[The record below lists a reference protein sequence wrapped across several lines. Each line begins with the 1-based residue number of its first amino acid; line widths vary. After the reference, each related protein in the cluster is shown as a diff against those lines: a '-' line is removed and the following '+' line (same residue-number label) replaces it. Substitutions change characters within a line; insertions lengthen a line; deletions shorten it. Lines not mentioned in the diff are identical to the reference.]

1 MYEREVKDYCRR
13 VGGLLACGRTQRQA
27 FDRLT
32 AESVQDYLQ
41 EEPGASWTEVE
52 QMLGSPEE
60 AADAFMETLPP
71 GTAERWAGTRKRRM
85 RLATAAVCL
94 IFALLIGVIAFFW
107 KTHGVVLIETQ
118 TTITYYD
125 SSDMPQATARPI
137 E

>member
-13 VGGLLACGRTQRQA
+13 AGGLLACGRTQRRA

-52 QMLGSPEE
+52 QILGSPQD
-60 AADAFMETLPP
+60 AADAFMESMPP
-71 GTAERWAGTRKRRM
+71 DTAERWAGARKRRM

-94 IFALLIGVIAFFW
+94 IFALLVGVIAFFW

-118 TTITYYD
+118 TTIASTY
-125 SSDMPQATARPI
+125 PGAPFATARPI

>member
-13 VGGLLACGRTQRQA
+13 AGGLLACGRTQRRE

-32 AESVQDYLQ
+32 AQSVQDYLQ
-41 EEPGASWTEVE
+41 EEPDATWTEVE
-52 QMLGSPEE
+52 QMLGSPED
-60 AADAFMETLPP
+60 AAGAFMESLPS

-94 IFALLIGVIAFFW
+94 IFALLVGVIAFFW

-118 TTITYYD
+118 TTIASTY
-125 SSDMPQATARPI
+125 PGAPFATARPI

>member
-1 MYEREVKDYCRR
+1 MYERKVKDYCRR
-13 VGGLLACGRTQRQA
+13 AGGLLACGRTQRRA

-52 QMLGSPEE
+52 QMLGSPED
-60 AADAFMETLPP
+60 AAGAFMESLPS

-94 IFALLIGVIAFFW
+94 IFALLVGVIAFFW
-107 KTHGVVLIETQ
+107 KMHGVVLIETQ
-118 TTITYYD
+118 TTITYD
-125 SSDMPQATARPI
+125 THGTPFATAKPI
-137 E
+137 K

>member
-13 VGGLLACGRTQRQA
+13 AGGLLACGRTQRRA

-52 QMLGSPEE
+52 QMLGSPED
-60 AADAFMETLPP
+60 AAGAFMESLPS

-94 IFALLIGVIAFFW
+94 IFALLVGVIAFFW
-107 KTHGVVLIETQ
+107 KMHGVVLIETQ
-118 TTITYYD
+118 TTITYD
-125 SSDMPQATARPI
+125 THGTPFATAKPI
-137 E
+137 K